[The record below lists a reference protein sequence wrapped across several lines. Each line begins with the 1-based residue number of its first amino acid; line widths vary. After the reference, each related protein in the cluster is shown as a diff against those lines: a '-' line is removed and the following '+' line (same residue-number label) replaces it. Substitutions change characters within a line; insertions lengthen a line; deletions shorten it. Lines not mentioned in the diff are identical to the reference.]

1 MACRSARG
9 GRHGSGEEGH
19 LAERRGSADEL
30 FSPVDPLHAAHDSKP
45 AAPLANADVPTSPP
59 LDGAPRREEKA
70 SVRKEAAAPPPGRP
84 PPPAHP
90 PASLASPDMTNL
102 SPLHGPTP
110 PARQRIVVPPME
122 PLPDAAGGCPF
133 DDMALSPTGFE
144 AAEVLST
151 LTTTKRTAADLS
163 DDDADDDD
171 ARGKKLRG
179 SRCGVCAN
187 CLHLDCGVCANCRD
201 KPKFGGPGV
210 KKQACCARKCLA
222 PNVRGFGTG

>member
-1 MACRSARG
+1 MARRS
-9 GRHGSGEEGH
+9 GRRQGSGDAP
-19 LAERRGSADEL
+19 LAERRGSADAL
-30 FSPVDPLHAAHDSKP
+30 FSPVDTLPTAHDAP
-45 AAPLANADVPTSPP
+45 QLAAANADVPTSP
-59 LDGAPRREEKA
+59 LDGAPRRDEKA
-70 SVRKEAAAPPPGRP
+70 SVRKEAAVSPPGRP
-84 PPPAHP
+84 APSSDPSVP
-90 PASLASPDMTNL
+90 LASPDMTNL
-102 SPLHGPTP
+102 SPIHGPTRP
-110 PARQRIVVPPME
+110 THQRIIVPSME
-122 PLPDAAGGCPF
+122 RLPDAAGGCPF

-187 CLHLDCGVCANCRD
+187 CLQFDCGVCANCRD